1 MVWLLTGIWHGA
13 GWNFVVWG
21 LYFGLILMLEKMGL
35 LRLLEKIPGFFRHIY
50 TMFLVML
57 SWAVFAF
64 DSLGQGMRFIGA
76 LFGGGGLVWNGQSL
90 YLLYS
95 SAVLLVLLIL
105 GSTEIPRKAALLV
118 GERLKAR
125 PLLSTVGELGLLL
138 AGFALCVAYLVDAS
152 YNPFLY
158 FRF

>member
-21 LYFGLILMLEKMGL
+21 LYFGVILIVEKMGL
-35 LRLLEKIPGFFRHIY
+35 LRLLDRIPAFFRHVY

-57 SWAVFAF
+57 SWAIFAF
-64 DSLGQGMRFIGA
+64 DSLGQGVRFIGA
-76 LFGGGGLVWNGQSL
+76 LFGSGGLVWNGQSL

-105 GSTEIPRKAALLV
+105 GSTEMPRKAVMLA
-118 GERLKAR
+118 GERLKSR
-125 PLLSTVGELGLLL
+125 PVIATVGELVLIL
-138 AGFALCVAYLVDAS
+138 AGLVLCAVS
-152 YNPFLY
+152 YTHLTLPTIA
-158 FRF
+158 